1 MDSVKKSLTL
11 VFVLVVG
18 VELAGCRSALFK
30 PASSIVREI
39 EDVGSGDVSKA
50 DAGSFKPWFA
60 RQPLE
65 FKKKVRGECTAAAKG
80 ADATWRNTDE
90 GKVCVAVLEYCAWGG
105 CAPPI
110 RADR

>member
-1 MDSVKKSLTL
+1 MKKSLIVL
-11 VFVLVVG
+11 FLLVVG
-18 VELAGCRSALFK
+18 VELAGCRSALLN
-30 PASSIVREI
+30 PASSIVREV

-65 FKKKVRGECTAAAKG
+65 FKKKVRGECAAAAKG

-90 GKVCVAVLEYCAWGG
+90 GKVCVGVLEYCAWGG

-110 RADR
+110 RAGQ